1 MRVLFLTHS
10 YPRTSG
16 DAAGAFLLHLAVAL
30 KAQDVDVTVV
40 APAGDHLPAHET
52 LDGIP
57 VHRFRYAPLRFQRLA
72 YTGQMAE
79 EVSRSLSAKIAL
91 LGFLGSGF
99 ASSARLRRELHP
111 SIVHAHWW
119 FPGGLVGSWVAGL
132 AGIPLITTMHGT
144 DVRLAMG
151 NGLARTLFRRILSNS
166 AAVTTVSSWLAGQ
179 VKTMAPASNPIVS
192 PMPVATHLFSPGGP
206 HHPKRLL
213 FVGRLNAQ
221 KGIALLLDAVAAMR
235 EPADL
240 DVIGDGA
247 DRDAL
252 RSQAEALGIAARVH
266 WHGALPQPRLVDFY
280 RGATALVVPSRDEGF
295 GLVAVEAQLCET
307 PVVAFASG
315 GLADTI
321 EDGVTGYLVPPSDPA
336 MLALALDT
344 VISSDKR
351 HEIGK
356 AGRQSALARFAP
368 ESVARRYRTLY
379 DSVLEGGRTPDAR
392 ERGSQR
398 SSG

>member
-10 YPRTSG
+10 YPRTPG
-16 DAAGAFLLHLAVAL
+16 DAAGAFLLHLAAAL
-30 KAQDVDVTVV
+30 KQQDVDVTVL
-40 APAGDHLPAHET
+40 APAGDRLPAHEV

-57 VHRFRYAPLRFQRLA
+57 VHRFRYAPRRFQRLA

-79 EVSRSLSAKIAL
+79 EVRRSLSAKFAL

-99 ASSARLRRELHP
+99 ASGARIRRETEP
-111 SIVHAHWW
+111 SLVHAHWW
-119 FPGGLVGSWVAGL
+119 FPGGLVGSWVSSL

-151 NGLARTLFRRILSNS
+151 NSLARTLLRRILANS
-166 AAVTTVSSWLAGQ
+166 SAVTTVSSWLAGQ
-179 VKTMAPASNPIVS
+179 VKTMAPDVDPIVS
-192 PMPVATHLFSPGGP
+192 PMPVATHLFTPGGP
-206 HHPKRLL
+206 RHERRLL

-221 KGIALLLDAVAAMR
+221 KGIALLLDAVAKMR
-235 EPADL
+235 NKVDL

-252 RSQAEALGIAARVH
+252 RAQADTLGISARVH
-266 WHGALPQPRLVDFY
+266 WHGALPQPRLLEFY
-280 RGATALVVPSRDEGF
+280 RSATALVVPSREEGF

-321 EDGVTGYLVPPSDPA
+321 EDGVTGYLVPPGDSA
-336 MLALALDT
+336 SLAVALDT
-344 VISSDKR
+344 VVSSEAR
-351 HEIGK
+351 HDVGK

-368 ESVARRYRTLY
+368 ESVARRYRKLY
-379 DSVLEGGRTPDAR
+379 DSVLNGTHDA
-392 ERGSQR
+392 
-398 SSG
+398 